1 MGLWSWRDSIKA
13 AGTAGQSTASSFPGV
28 RAPPCSAWAS
38 ARPSCWLSI
47 RSWSEAIALMSTA
60 APQLGPQWISRL
72 TFLEDPSANRRV
84 NLTFPACSRIDHPWP
99 CSSLICSRRRQTQG
113 SVRPGLTRGMA
124 PTESHLPTQAG
135 GMFVLDPSCPKWPQ
149 EWAHFPGHR
158 AMDASPS
165 AMLRYREHQRLTE
178 RTQSKLRV
186 DSTPREVFAHWVS
199 TRAFHTRS
207 RSRSPA

>member
-1 MGLWSWRDSIKA
+1 
-13 AGTAGQSTASSFPGV
+13 
-28 RAPPCSAWAS
+28 
-38 ARPSCWLSI
+38 
-47 RSWSEAIALMSTA
+47 
-60 APQLGPQWISRL
+60 
-72 TFLEDPSANRRV
+72 
-84 NLTFPACSRIDHPWP
+84 
-99 CSSLICSRRRQTQG
+99 
-113 SVRPGLTRGMA
+113 
-124 PTESHLPTQAG
+124 
-135 GMFVLDPSCPKWPQ
+135 MFVLDPPCPKWPQ

-207 RSRSPA
+207 RSRSPAGRTLLPQWRVSRHSGSLMGHLSFTELLGDIVHRSLPLRRLIRDYRPCSAAGPVRLGATPLPIQCHSPRQRLVPPAGATAGSLKALLARQIIAGGIPA